1 MLNDQQSAAAFLIHE
16 WFQNTDNKQ
25 VFFLSGYAGTGK
37 TFLVNYL
44 IKNILNLDSSSV
56 VFCAYTGKAVSV
68 ILQKGEHDAVTI
80 HKLIYNTVEK
90 EYETEDGKKV
100 KRVEFIKKPDIPNYK
115 LIVLDEV
122 SMVDKK
128 IMEDLLS
135 YGIPVL
141 ACGDKAQLPPVGGYQ
156 LDFLDN
162 PDYTLTEIVRQS
174 EENTIVK
181 IATKAR
187 NGEYIPV
194 GNYGDVVVINRE
206 TLTNE
211 YLKKIL
217 LGMDQVIC
225 GTNKTRI
232 ELNNMIRE
240 FNGIPANSQPV
251 DGEKVICTSN
261 NWGITFGDDDK
272 FSLVNGTIGTIKN
285 YKKNEETSD
294 IAEIGCFKP
303 DFIDN
308 DVDAIYDI
316 IVDSNLLEKN
326 EKTFDFHQRVFLMEN
341 GTYKLKNKPVRLPG
355 ESKAS
360 FIKRVKENVINERKA
375 VSEELINFFEFAYA
389 ISCHKS
395 QGSEWEKVVVF
406 DESHIFGKEANR
418 WLYTAITRAKKKL
431 IIIK

>member
-1 MLNDQQSAAAFLIHE
+1 MLNTQQSEAALLIKK
-16 WFQNTDNKQ
+16 WFQTKNKQKQ

-37 TFLVNYL
+37 TFLVNFL
-44 IKNILNLDSSSV
+44 INNILNLDSEDV

-90 EYETEDGKKV
+90 EYEVDGKKI
-100 KRVEFIKKPDIPNYK
+100 KKVEFIRKPSIPNYK

-128 IMEDLLS
+128 IMNDLLF
-135 YGIPVL
+135 YGIPIL

-156 LDFLDN
+156 LDFLEK

-174 EENTIVK
+174 EENTIVR

-187 NGEYIPV
+187 NGEYIPT
-194 GNYGDVVVINRE
+194 GNYGDVVVINKD
-206 TLTNE
+206 TISDE
-211 YLKKIL
+211 YMKKIL
-217 LGMDQVIC
+217 LGMDQIIC
-225 GTNKTRI
+225 GTNKTRFM
-232 ELNNMIRE
+232 LNDLVRSYHGYPDLE
-240 FNGIPANSQPV
+240 PQY
-251 DGEKVICTSN
+251 GEKLICTSN
-261 NWGITFGDDDK
+261 NWAVTFGEDDK
-272 FSLVNGTIGTIKN
+272 FSLVNGTIGYVN
-285 YKKNEETSD
+285 GYRHMHSVDD
-294 IAEIGCFKP
+294 IAKIDIFRP

-316 IVDSNLLEKN
+316 LVDSSLLEKN
-326 EKTFDFHQRVFLMEN
+326 ERKHDLGSKIFKMSD
-341 GTYKLKNKPVRLPG
+341 GSYKIKSKPVRLPN
-355 ESKAS
+355 ESRMKFMS
-360 FIKRVKENVINERKA
+360 RVKESVMASRNAE
-375 VSEELINFFEFAYA
+375 SEEAINFFEYAYA

-395 QGSEWEKVVVF
+395 QGSEWDKVVVF